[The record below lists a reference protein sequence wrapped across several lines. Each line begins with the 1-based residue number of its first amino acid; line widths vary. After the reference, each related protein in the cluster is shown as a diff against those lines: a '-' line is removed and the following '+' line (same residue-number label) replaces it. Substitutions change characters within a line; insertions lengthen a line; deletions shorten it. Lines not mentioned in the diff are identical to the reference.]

1 LLRDQLTNDGGDPSK
16 QSTDLSGI
24 MPIENAFYGA
34 ANDPKQTGTSAHVV
48 VLGSLHLDILV
59 HAPDRPKKG
68 ETLPGSAWGYKAG
81 GKGGNQAVAAA
92 QFGARAS
99 MVGRVGNDDFGKRL
113 LSHLRDA
120 AVNAEHVYSDPE
132 VGSGMSV
139 AIIDAQGDYGAVIV
153 SGANLRLSN
162 KELEEARH
170 LLGSAQVL
178 VLQNE
183 VLESINVAAAKL
195 AKDGRIRVILNA
207 APARPLRSEL
217 SAHIDVLVVNAVE
230 AEMICGVA
238 VTSLQAATEAAVL
251 LSEQVTN
258 VVVTAGGLGLAVAE
272 RGNTPYAEAAHSVKL
287 VDTHGA
293 GDAFIGA
300 LAARL
305 ASGVSLAE
313 AVRFANAAAALFVS
327 TPADQKKTVTSD
339 RVTRFLA
346 ERHQPTA

>member
-1 LLRDQLTNDGGDPSK
+1 MT
-16 QSTDLSGI
+16 
-24 MPIENAFYGA
+24 IEDSFYGA
-34 ANDPKQTGTSAHVV
+34 ADRSEEIRTPARVV

-59 HAPDRPKKG
+59 HASDRPKKG

-120 AVNAEHVYSDPE
+120 AVDAEHVYTDPE
-132 VGSGMSV
+132 AGSGMSV
-139 AIIDAQGDYGAVIV
+139 AIIDAEGDYGAVIV

-162 KELEEARH
+162 KDLEEARQVI
-170 LLGSAQVL
+170 GSAQVL

-183 VLESINVAAAKL
+183 ILESTNVAAAKL
-195 AKDGRIRVILNA
+195 AKDNGIRVILNA
-207 APARPLRSEL
+207 APARPLGPEL
-217 SAHIDVLVVNAVE
+217 SAHVDVLVVNAVE

-238 VTSLQAATEAAVL
+238 VTNLSAATQAAVL
-251 LSEQVTN
+251 LSDRVAN

-272 RGNTPYAEAAHSVKL
+272 RGNTPYAEPAHSVKL

-300 LAARL
+300 LAGRL
-305 ASGVSLAE
+305 ASGVSVGE

-327 TPADQKKTVTSD
+327 MPVDQKKTVTTD
-339 RVTRFLA
+339 RVIRFLS
-346 ERHQPTA
+346 ERHQFRGDK

>member
-1 LLRDQLTNDGGDPSK
+1 MTIEDG
-16 QSTDLSGI
+16 L
-24 MPIENAFYGA
+24 YGA
-34 ANDPKQTGTSAHVV
+34 ADESEKMGTSARVV

-59 HAPDRPKKG
+59 HATDRPKKG

-120 AVNAEHVYSDPE
+120 GVDAEHVYTDPE
-132 VGSGMSV
+132 AGSGMSV
-139 AIIDAQGDYGAVIV
+139 AIIDAEGDYGAVIV

-162 KELEEARH
+162 KDLEEAREVIR
-170 LLGSAQVL
+170 SAQVL

-183 VLESINVAAAKL
+183 VLEATNVAAAQL
-195 AKDGRIRVILNA
+195 AKDYGIRVILNA
-207 APARPLRSEL
+207 APARRLLPDL
-217 SAHIDVLVVNAVE
+217 SANVDVLVVNAVE

-238 VTSLQAATEAAVL
+238 VTSLRSATEAATR
-251 LSEQVTN
+251 LSEQVAN
-258 VVVTAGGLGLAVAE
+258 VVVTAGGLGLAVTE
-272 RGNTPYAEAAHSVKL
+272 RGNTPYAEAAYPVKL

-300 LAARL
+300 LAARW
-305 ASGVSLAE
+305 AGGVSVAE

-327 TPADQKKTVTSD
+327 TPADWKKAVTSD
-339 RVTRFLA
+339 QVTRFLS
-346 ERHQPTA
+346 ECRTS

>member
-1 LLRDQLTNDGGDPSK
+1 MT
-16 QSTDLSGI
+16 
-24 MPIENAFYGA
+24 IEKSLHVA
-34 ANDPKQTGTSAHVV
+34 ADEFEETGTSAVRLV

-59 HAPDRPKKG
+59 HANDRPKKG

-92 QFGARAS
+92 QLGAWAS

-120 AVNAEHVYSDPE
+120 GVDAQHVYTDPE
-132 VGSGMSV
+132 AGSGMSV
-139 AIIDAQGDYGAVIV
+139 AIIDAEGDYGAVIV
-153 SGANLRLSN
+153 SGANLRLSR
-162 KELEEARH
+162 KDLEEAREVIR
-170 LLGSAQVL
+170 GAQVL

-183 VLESINVAAAKL
+183 VLEATNVAAAQL
-195 AKDGRIRVILNA
+195 AKDYRIRVILNA
-207 APARPLRSEL
+207 APARPLQPDL
-217 SAHIDVLVVNAVE
+217 SANVDVLVVNAVE

-238 VTSLQAATEAAVL
+238 VTSLPAATEAAAL
-251 LSEQVTN
+251 LSEQVAN

-272 RGNTPYAEAAHSVKL
+272 RGNTPYAEAAHAVKL

-300 LAARL
+300 LAARW
-305 ASGVSLAE
+305 ANGVSVVE

-327 TPADQKKTVTSD
+327 TPADQKKAVTSD
-339 RVTRFLA
+339 QVIRFLS
-346 ERHQPTA
+346 ERRQPMS

>member
-1 LLRDQLTNDGGDPSK
+1 MQDGTLD
-16 QSTDLSGI
+16 TL
-24 MPIENAFYGA
+24 EE
-34 ANDPKQTGTSAHVV
+34 TGTSAQVV

-59 HAPDRPKKG
+59 HATDRPKKG

-99 MVGRVGNDDFGKRL
+99 MIGRVGNDDFGNRL

-120 AVNAEHVYSDPE
+120 GVDAKHVRTDSE
-132 VGSGMSV
+132 AGSGMSV
-139 AIIDAQGDYGAVIV
+139 AIIDAEGDYGAVIV

-162 KELEEARH
+162 KDLEEAREVIRD
-170 LLGSAQVL
+170 AQVL

-183 VLESINVAAAKL
+183 VLEAINVAAAQL
-195 AKDGRIRVILNA
+195 AKDCRIRVILNA
-207 APARPLRSEL
+207 APARSLEPDLAANVDL
-217 SAHIDVLVVNAVE
+217 LVVNAVE
-230 AEMICGVA
+230 AEMMCGVA
-238 VTSLQAATEAAVL
+238 VTSLPAATEAAAL
-251 LSEQVTN
+251 LSKQVAN

-272 RGNTPYAEAAHSVKL
+272 RGNTPYAEAAHTVKL

-300 LAARL
+300 LAARWG
-305 ASGVSLAE
+305 SGVPVAE

-327 TPADQKKTVTSD
+327 TPADQKKAVTLHQ
-339 RVTRFLA
+339 VTRFLS
-346 ERHQPTA
+346 ECRQPVSKASGSK